1 MHPLCIRQHQDR
13 TWHWLAFRVLTDG
26 LDYKDDNCAA
36 GWGGFMEVRPI
47 ALNASL
53 HGICMAC
60 TILLT
65 EMPLVHPIHLI
76 DED

>member
-1 MHPLCIRQHQDR
+1 M
-13 TWHWLAFRVLTDG
+13 G
-26 LDYKDDNCAA
+26 
-36 GWGGFMEVRPI
+36 VRPI

-65 EMPLVHPIHLI
+65 EMPLVHTIASVQYIIRLI
-76 DED
+76 KTNRGGT